1 MRRGHKTPR
10 NSKEDSQDSEGSDQL
25 TRSIPNEYQKF
36 VLFSELPR
44 DKDPQP
50 LLFSD
55 WTISYLS
62 GIKKYSSKSFLP
74 KTLLL
79 VSLFFSCKPPS

>member
-55 WTISYLS
+55 
-62 GIKKYSSKSFLP
+62 
-74 KTLLL
+74 
-79 VSLFFSCKPPS
+79 